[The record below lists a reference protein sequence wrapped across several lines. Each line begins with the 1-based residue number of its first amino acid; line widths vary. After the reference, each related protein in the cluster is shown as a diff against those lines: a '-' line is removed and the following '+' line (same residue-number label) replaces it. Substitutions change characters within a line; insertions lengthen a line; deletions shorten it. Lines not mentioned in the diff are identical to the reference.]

1 MNDDLHDKFEALTSP
16 EAFHETL
23 SRVTSTLE
31 ELIEREPSAVRRHE
45 LSLALDD
52 ARALSH
58 CFPHPG
64 RTFAEETL
72 QRATFLIDQHM
83 NDASFT
89 VDDFAAGLGL
99 SRANL
104 YRYMRMATR
113 QTPAEF
119 IRRARV
125 RRAAYLLRHTPARV
139 SEIADMVGFNNL
151 KYFNKHF
158 KKVFSVPPTA
168 YRKRTR

>member
-1 MNDDLHDKFEALTSP
+1 MNDDLHDKYEALTSP

-23 SRVTSTLE
+23 SRVTSTLKD
-31 ELIEREPSAVRRHE
+31 LIEREPSAVRRHE

-52 ARALSH
+52 ARALSR

-64 RTFAEETL
+64 RTFAEEIL
-72 QRATFLIDQHM
+72 QRAAFLVDQHM
-83 NDASFT
+83 KDANFS
-89 VDDFAAGLGL
+89 VNDFADGLGF

-119 IRRARV
+119 VRRARV

-158 KKVFSVPPTA
+158 KKVFGASPTA
-168 YRKRTR
+168 YRKKTR